1 MAKSKDRRSE
11 GLFSFNDIMN
21 EAKSAFHI
29 SENNTDEAINR
40 QIRRTVKEK
49 YKTTMIDG
57 TYYVDRHT
65 LECVLLDLD
74 SYFSGI
80 VSETDKKKY
89 AIGKSVEETI
99 QDHVS
104 EIKHEDEKLKS
115 QLSEAGITK
124 DDYMMLLSD
133 EATLGEYVTLDELL
147 YLGLKGIIRREDLT
161 EEQLDELEWR
171 EAEIE
176 AEQYENEEIEE
187 LFQRKKYE
195 IMLEAL
201 FYERFELD
209 TEALRNDI
217 TAYIRHGK
225 EIRGIVEIDET
236 TGNPLLL
243 DDTNGVFED
252 YNQYSK
258 DIGKYVHDGILD
270 LTGKRSF
277 ERLQNARLYYT
288 PKENKDNKKES
299 KH

>member
-147 YLGLKGIIRREDLT
+147 YLGLKGIKS
-161 EEQLDELEWR
+161 
-171 EAEIE
+171 
-176 AEQYENEEIEE
+176 YYV
-187 LFQRKKYE
+187 KGS
-195 IMLEAL
+195 
-201 FYERFELD
+201 FYYL
-209 TEALRNDI
+209 I
-217 TAYIRHGK
+217 HK
-225 EIRGIVEIDET
+225 
-236 TGNPLLL
+236 
-243 DDTNGVFED
+243 
-252 YNQYSK
+252 
-258 DIGKYVHDGILD
+258 
-270 LTGKRSF
+270 
-277 ERLQNARLYYT
+277 
-288 PKENKDNKKES
+288 
-299 KH
+299 